1 MRIRWI
7 AITLAAGLVASA
19 PAVMGQRLN
28 KCPDGKGG
36 VVFQQEKCGETAE
49 QAEARMKEKARADA
63 QAQQRKEE
71 EARRREES
79 MRRARE
85 RDRAYEQQQAER
97 AEAERKARAAE
108 QRLMQGT
115 GKAREVDDGSLPPQY
130 AQSHPGAWKEAPD
143 PAITAALVKNRT
155 PACDHYRYRQR
166 AGGLPEYLVQCTAD
180 KSNWVTYFVWP
191 RAETVKG
198 PARF

>member
-7 AITLAAGLVASA
+7 SIGFAAGLAASVPMVQA
-19 PAVMGQRLN
+19 QKLN

-36 VVFQQEKCGETAE
+36 VVFQQEKCGETAD
-49 QAEARMKEKARADA
+49 QVEARMKEKARADA
-63 QAQQRKEE
+63 EAQKRKED

-79 MRRARE
+79 IQKARE
-85 RDRAYEQQQAER
+85 RDRAYQQQQSER
-97 AEAERKARAAE
+97 AEAEKKARAAE

-115 GKAREVDDGSLPPQY
+115 TKAQEFDDGSLPPQF

-143 PAITAALVKNRT
+143 AAITAALAKNKV
-155 PACDHYRYRQR
+155 PACGHYRYRQR
-166 AGGLPEYLVQCTAD
+166 SGGLPEYLVQCTAD
-180 KSNWVTYFVWP
+180 KANWVTYFVWP